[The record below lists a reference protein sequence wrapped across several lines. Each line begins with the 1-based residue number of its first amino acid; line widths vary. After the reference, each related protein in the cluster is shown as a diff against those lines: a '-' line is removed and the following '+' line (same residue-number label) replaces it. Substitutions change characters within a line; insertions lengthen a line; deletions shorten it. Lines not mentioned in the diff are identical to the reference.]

1 MLFGGFAQFFVT
13 WLIKATG
20 SPIAPAFYVMFG
32 VVCGL
37 VAALFLKDG
46 ASEFNVP
53 AGARLNAAP
62 N

>member
-1 MLFGGFAQFFVT
+1 
-13 WLIKATG
+13 
-20 SPIAPAFYVMFG
+20 VMFG
-32 VVCGL
+32 AACGL

-46 ASEFNVP
+46 AYEVNLP